1 MKKLLLAI
9 VALFALVG
17 CSADP
22 EAKTA
27 KECSADPEA
36 KTAREWV
43 REALIEDYVGDDE
56 VVFHFEDDYQVYL
69 GGENLGNYFKWEN
82 ECDYFA
88 IISVEVILLSGGRN
102 KNYIARIG
110 WNDSDR
116 LTNACTNPRDQ
127 KISDE
132 DIVGAIIHEIDQE

>member
-27 KECSADPEA
+27 KE
-36 KTAREWV
+36 WV
-43 REALIEDYVGDDE
+43 KEALIEDYVGDDE
-56 VVFHFEDDYQVYL
+56 VVFHFEDNYEIYF
-69 GGENLGNYFKWEN
+69 GGENFLNYVEIEGNRIAF
-82 ECDYFA
+82 FS
-88 IISVEVILLSGGRN
+88 IEVIQLDGGII
-102 KNYIARIG
+102 KNYYAVITWEDDGNIF
-110 WNDSDR
+110 NF
-116 LTNACTNPRDQ
+116 LVKPNDQ

-132 DIVGAIIHEIDQE
+132 FIVDFEIVEE

>member
-27 KECSADPEA
+27 KE
-36 KTAREWV
+36 WV
-43 REALIEDYVGDDE
+43 KEALIEDYVGDDE
-56 VVFHFEDDYQVYL
+56 VVFRFEDNYQVYL
-69 GGENLGNYFKWEN
+69 GGENLGNWFKYN
-82 ECDYFA
+82 GDYFA
-88 IISVEVILLSGGRN
+88 FFSIEVIQIDGGIVKKYYAFILWEDDGNLFNLLA
-102 KNYIARIG
+102 KPE
-110 WNDSDR
+110 DR
-116 LTNACTNPRDQ
+116 

-132 DIVGAIIHEIDQE
+132 FIIDFDIVEQ